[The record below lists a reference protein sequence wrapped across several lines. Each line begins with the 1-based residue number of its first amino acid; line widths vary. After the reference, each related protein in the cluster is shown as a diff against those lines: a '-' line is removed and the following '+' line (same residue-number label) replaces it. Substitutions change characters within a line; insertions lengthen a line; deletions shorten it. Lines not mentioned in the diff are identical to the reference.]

1 MTRELHA
8 EWTKLRTLSS
18 TAWLL
23 LATCALT
30 VLVGTLVSTAV
41 SASDGPQDL
50 PKLVLGGIQY
60 GQATM
65 VVLACLTVCAEYGT
79 GTIGPTLV
87 AMPRRLRVFAAK
99 AVVVSVLAAVCGVL
113 GVAGSLVAG
122 RFVVASDGFA
132 ALPLTDGA
140 TLRAAAGTVLYLGLV
155 ALLSLGLATALRD
168 SGVAIMTV
176 LSVLYAVPILTRLVA
191 SEHWKL
197 RLEKYAPMKAGLSV
211 QATKNL
217 AALPLSPWHGLGVLA
232 LYTAGCLALGALL
245 FRLRDA

>member
-30 VLVGTLVSTAV
+30 VLVGALVTAGTR
-41 SASDGPQDL
+41 ASDGPQDL
-50 PKLVLGGIQY
+50 PKLVLGGVQY

-65 VVLACLTVCAEYGT
+65 VVLACLVVGAEYGS

-99 AVVVSVLAAVCGVL
+99 SVVVSGLACVVGVL
-113 GVAGSLVAG
+113 GVVGSLLVG
-122 RFVVASDGFA
+122 RVVLSSDGFDSF
-132 ALPLTDGA
+132 PLTDGS
-140 TLRAAAGTVLYLGLV
+140 TLRAAAGTVLYLGLI

-168 SGVAIMTV
+168 SGVAIMVV
-176 LSVLYAVPILTRLVA
+176 LSVLYAVPVLTRLL
-191 SEHWKL
+191 SSDHWKW

-232 LYTAGCLALGALL
+232 LYALACLCLGALL
-245 FRLRDA
+245 FRWRDA

>member
-1 MTRELHA
+1 MRRELHA

-23 LATCALT
+23 LATPALT
-30 VLVGTLVSTAV
+30 VLVGALVTAGTGV
-41 SASDGPQDL
+41 SDGPQDL
-50 PKLVLGGIQY
+50 PKLVLGGVQY

-65 VVLACLTVCAEYGT
+65 VVLACLAVGAEYGT

-87 AMPRRLRVFAAK
+87 AMPGRLRVLAAK
-99 AVVVSVLAAVCGVL
+99 SLVVCGFAVVAGVV
-113 GVAGSLVAG
+113 GVVGSLLIG
-122 RFVVASDGFA
+122 RVVLASDGLDSFA
-132 ALPLTDGA
+132 LADGA

-168 SGVAIMTV
+168 SGAAIITV
-176 LSVLYAVPILTRLVA
+176 LSVLYAVPILTRLVS
-191 SEHWKL
+191 SEHWKR

-217 AALPLSPWHGLGVLA
+217 AELPLSPWHGLGVLA
-232 LYTAGCLALGALL
+232 LYAVGCLCLGALL